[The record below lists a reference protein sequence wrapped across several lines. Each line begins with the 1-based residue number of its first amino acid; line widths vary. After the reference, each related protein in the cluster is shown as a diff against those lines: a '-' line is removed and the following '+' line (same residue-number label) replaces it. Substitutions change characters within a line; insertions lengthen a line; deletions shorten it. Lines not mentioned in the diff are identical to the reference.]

1 MRKRV
6 IWPLA
11 AVCAFGA
18 LGAESESCSSI
29 TEDPKV
35 ESGDGGS
42 DSAKAAKVGDKV
54 TLKGTTYRVTNAE
67 TTDSLGSNEFDTVKA
82 NGQFVVVKLTLTN
95 REDEPATI
103 LEDNIRLIGG
113 NGKSYSTST
122 DAILA
127 VEDTFLLEEIQPDVS
142 QKGTLVYDLPPGA
155 VKGAKLEA
163 TDLFSDSKAEIK
175 LGL

>member
-1 MRKRV
+1 MRKRL
-6 IWPLA
+6 IWPLV
-11 AVCAFGA
+11 AVCAFGVM
-18 LGAESESCSSI
+18 GAESESCSTS
-29 TEDPKV
+29 TEDAEV

-42 DSAKAAKVGDKV
+42 ASGQTAKVGDRV
-54 TLKGTTYRVTNAE
+54 TLKGTTYRVTSAE
-67 TTDSLGSNEFDTVKA
+67 TTDSLGTNEFDTVQA

-95 REDEPATI
+95 RKDEPATI
-103 LEDNIRLIGG
+103 LEDNLRLIGG
-113 NGKSYSTST
+113 NGKNYTTST

-127 VEDTFLLEEIQPDVS
+127 VEDSFLLEEIQPDVS

-155 VKGAKLEA
+155 VKGAKLEV